1 MNTSAKHYSA
11 RSHCRAS
18 ALLLLIFMLIFGSL
32 PLRAQFVNSHSV
44 FGSGGTSSAN
54 DVYTMQS
61 TAGQTFTGTMLN
73 GTLTIS
79 AGFWHVAGTAT
90 VPTSIDRENNLDQL
104 PLEFMLHQNYPNP
117 FNPTTNIRFDLPV
130 ESPVVV
136 DVYTITGQLV
146 MRLINETRPAG
157 THTAT
162 FDAGRLTSGVYLYR
176 LQAGTY
182 SATGKMMLLK

>member
-1 MNTSAKHYSA
+1 MKTSFKHYPA
-11 RSHCRAS
+11 RSQCRTG
-18 ALLLLIFMLIFGSL
+18 ALLVFMLIFGSL

-44 FGSGGTSSAN
+44 FGSGGTTSSNAA
-54 DVYTMQS
+54 YTLQS
-61 TAGQTFTGTMLN
+61 TVGQTFTGTVQN
-73 GTLTIS
+73 SALTMS
-79 AGFWHVAGTAT
+79 AGFWHVAGTTT
-90 VPTSIDRENNLDQL
+90 VPTSIERDNDAEQL

-117 FNPTTNIRFDLPV
+117 FNPTTNIRFDLPE
-130 ESPVVV
+130 ESPVTI

-176 LQAGTY
+176 LQAGTF
-182 SATGKMMLLK
+182 SSTGKMMLLK